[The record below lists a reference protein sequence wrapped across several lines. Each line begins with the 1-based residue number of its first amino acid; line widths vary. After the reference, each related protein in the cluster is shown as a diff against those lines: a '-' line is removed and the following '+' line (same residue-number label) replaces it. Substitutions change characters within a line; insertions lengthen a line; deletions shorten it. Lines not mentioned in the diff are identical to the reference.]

1 MTPASDLKS
10 ATSDSTVANT
20 ADVRLP
26 PSATGILTI
35 DLDAIVAN
43 CASSKARLCPR
54 IARPS

>member
-43 CASSKARLCPR
+43 WRKLESKAVPR